1 MPPIDN
7 FRQNIN
13 QAKIH
18 KIGPLER
25 VDHCH
30 ITSHDDISFLWE
42 YISEKGYEGGN
53 VNRLILNLKKSP
65 LDINKPG
72 YHYKNDTILNIA
84 KLLSTIKGMSNYTI
98 VPIPPSKSKNDSG
111 YDDRLIQILRQWS
124 ISRPTVQYMELI
136 YQNNSTNA
144 SHLSEQRL
152 KPQALLNNY
161 RLDKSLKLEEGRK
174 IILIFDDILTTGSHY
189 KAMASLLKKEF
200 PDKQI
205 KGFFLARR
213 VFPKNR

>member
-25 VDHCH
+25 VDHRH
-30 ITSHDDISFLWE
+30 ITSHDDIFFLWE
-42 YISEKGYEGGN
+42 YISGKGYEGGN

-65 LDINKPG
+65 LDINNPG
-72 YHYKNDTILNIA
+72 YHYKNDSILKIA
-84 KLLSTIKGMSNYTI
+84 NLLSTIDKMNFYTI
-98 VPIPPSKSKNDSG
+98 VPIPPSKSKNDPG
-111 YDDRLIQILRQWS
+111 YDDRLIQILREWS
-124 ISRPTVQYMELI
+124 RLSPTVQYMELI
-136 YQNNSTNA
+136 YQNNSTIA

-152 KPQALLNNY
+152 DQQALLSNY
-161 RLDKSLKLEEGRK
+161 RLDKSLKLEKNRE

-189 KAMASLLKKEF
+189 RAMADSLKPKF
-200 PDKQI
+200 PDKKI